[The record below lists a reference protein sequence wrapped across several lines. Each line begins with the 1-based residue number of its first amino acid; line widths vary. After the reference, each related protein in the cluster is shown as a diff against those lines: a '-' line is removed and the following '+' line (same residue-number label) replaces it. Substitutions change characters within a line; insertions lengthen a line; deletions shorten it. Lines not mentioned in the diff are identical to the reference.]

1 MATQVQNTL
10 AAKCPRALAAGRI
23 VGKGRYAL
31 LSCKD
36 ATDGIRRVHLYGTA
50 LERDAARRKWDDK
63 GRGPYDRPGQC
74 SSWSECTGDHIVLN
88 LEE

>member
-1 MATQVQNTL
+1 VTTTPNTL
-10 AAKCPRALAAGRI
+10 AARCPNALAKGRI

-31 LSCKD
+31 LSCRD
-36 ATDGIRRVHLYGTA
+36 AADGIRRVHLYHTA